1 MSIQKATRLMLGL
14 APDGPRLSTEEI
26 QELCRKADERF
37 AAMSEEDQIFSL
49 LAGKISGSYGL
60 ADFDSKITKEQ
71 AAEHLLSM
79 QMGPKFAERVLNDP
93 LTRNKLG
100 LEPN

>member
-1 MSIQKATRLMLGL
+1 MDGQKATRLMLGL

-37 AAMSEEDQIFSL
+37 AALTEEDQIFSL
-49 LAGKISGSYGL
+49 LAGKISGAYGL
-60 ADFDSKITKEQ
+60 SDFDSKITKEEI
-71 AAEHLLSM
+71 AEYTLKI
-79 QMGPKFAERVLNDP
+79 QMGPKFAERVLKDP
-93 LTRNKLG
+93 ITRKKLG